1 MSKSMA
7 KTQFD
12 KKMSTFE
19 IALITGASSGIGLE
33 IAKILARRGCH
44 LILVA
49 RRRDR
54 LEALCAELEKEFGVR
69 VHVIDCDLSR
79 DKASEFLFSKVREL
93 GLRVDILVNNAGFGM
108 VGEFDGMDPARLENM
123 MQLNM
128 IALTLLTRLFGH
140 EMKER
145 KNGRILQIAS
155 VGAFQPCPYFS
166 VYAATKA
173 YVLSFGEAIAHEF
186 KPHGVSVTTVYP
198 GFTRTEFMD
207 VAGMKL
213 EGRINKQGMTAACV
227 ADLAVRAMFKGEA
240 TCITGW
246 SNQLMAILTKIT
258 PRFLVTI
265 VAGKISK
272 RLS

>member
-1 MSKSMA
+1 MSKSMT

-12 KKMSTFE
+12 KNLGSSET
-19 IALITGASSGIGLE
+19 ALVTGASSGIGLE
-33 IAKILARRGCH
+33 IARLLAQRGH
-44 LILVA
+44 DLILVA

-54 LEALCAELEKEFGVR
+54 LEALRVELEKEFGVH

-79 DKASEFLFSKVREL
+79 DKASEFLFVKVREL
-93 GLRVDILVNNAGFGM
+93 ALHVTILVNNAGFGW
-108 VGEFDGMDPARLENM
+108 VGEFDDMEPARLEDM
-123 MQLNM
+123 MRLNM
-128 IALTLLTRLFGH
+128 VALTLLTRFFGH

-145 KNGRILQIAS
+145 GRGHILQIAS
-155 VGAFQPCPYFS
+155 VGAFQPCPYFA

-173 YVLSFGEAIAHEF
+173 YVLSFGEAVAREF
-186 KPHGVSVTTVYP
+186 KPHGVTVTTVYP

-213 EGRINKQGMTAACV
+213 EGRINKQGMTAAQV
-227 ADLAVRAMFKGEA
+227 AQMAVRALFKGKA
-240 TCITGW
+240 TCIPGW
-246 SNQLMAILTKIT
+246 SNFFMAILTKLT
-258 PRFLVTI
+258 PRCLATL

>member
-1 MSKSMA
+1 MSNSMA

-12 KKMSTFE
+12 KNPGTSET
-19 IALITGASSGIGLE
+19 ALVTGASSGIGLE
-33 IAKILARRGCH
+33 IAKILAQRGCS

-54 LEALCAELEKEFGVR
+54 LEALRTELAKEFGVR

-79 DKASEFLFSKVREL
+79 GKASEFLFAKVCEL
-93 GLRVDILVNNAGFGM
+93 GLSVDILINNAGFGL
-108 VGEFDGMDPARLENM
+108 VGAFNGMEPSRLEDM
-123 MQLNM
+123 MNLNM
-128 IALTLLTRLFGH
+128 VALTLLTRLFGH

-145 KNGRILQIAS
+145 GRGRIMQIAS
-155 VGAFQPCPYFS
+155 VGAFQPCPYFA

-186 KPHGVSVTTVYP
+186 RPQGVSVTTVYP

-213 EGRINKQGMTAACV
+213 AGRINKQGMTATQV
-227 ADLAVRAMFKGEA
+227 ARIAVAALFKGRA
-240 TCITGW
+240 TCIPGW
-246 SNQLMAILTKIT
+246 SNFLMAILTKLT
-258 PRFLVTI
+258 PRFLVTL
-265 VAGKISK
+265 VAGKISQ